1 MRALIVALPLLAFLP
16 ACNLAPYTKADVAA
30 VDMNGATAS
39 LEALRASAREVLAG
53 YDALLAP
60 DADLRAGYKAFTAS
74 ADGFDGK
81 VEGVKRAIDSVGKST
96 AVYLETYAAT
106 RESIKNQDLRAAMF
120 VRKESIERQIADTKV
135 ELSGLLAATDSMA
148 RELRDLRLFFGANLN
163 AQAVGQASAVGD
175 TLRGCLANIEASV
188 DRVTLELKDLSVSL
202 ASERKD

>member
-1 MRALIVALPLLAFLP
+1 MRALIVVLPLLAILP

-39 LEALRASAREVLAG
+39 LEALRATARQVLAE

-60 DADLRAGYKAFTAS
+60 DADLRLGYKAFAATV
-74 ADGFDGK
+74 DGFDGK
-81 VEGVKRAIDSVGKST
+81 VDAVKRAIDSVEKST
-96 AVYLETYAAT
+96 AGYLETYVAT
-106 RESIKNQDLRAAMF
+106 RESIRNQDLRAAMF

-148 RELRDLRLFFGANLN
+148 REIKDLRLFFGANLN
-163 AQAVGQASAVGD
+163 AQAVGQASTVGE
-175 TLRGCLANIEASV
+175 TIRGCLANIEASV

>member
-60 DADLRAGYKAFTAS
+60 DADLRAGYKAFAAS

-81 VEGVKRAIDSVGKST
+81 VEGVKRAIDSVEKST

-175 TLRGCLANIEASV
+175 TIRGCLANIEASV